1 MDYIIN
7 KNTYYLMYDNDKT
20 VINELSTELIIPGN
34 NLKDILE
41 NSCEYYGSSLQGRII
56 GARNL
61 LKSCYKIPI
70 IVSEKNNILFFP
82 LRGKKN
88 GEFIWFNFGMIK
100 SYEKD
105 GEFVSIK
112 FADGNVKKFMISYAI
127 LNNQILKCSRMLI
140 IYMNR
145 T

>member
-61 LKSCYKIPI
+61 IKSRYKIPI
-70 IVSEKNNILFFP
+70 MVSEKNNILFFP
-82 LRGKKN
+82 LSGKK
-88 GEFIWFNFGMIK
+88 
-100 SYEKD
+100 S
-105 GEFVSIK
+105 
-112 FADGNVKKFMISYAI
+112 
-127 LNNQILKCSRMLI
+127 
-140 IYMNR
+140 
-145 T
+145 

>member
-20 VINELSTELIIPGN
+20 VINELSTELVFPGN

-41 NSCEYYGSSLQGRII
+41 NSCKYYGSSLQGRII

-61 LKSCYKIPI
+61 IKSRYRIPI
-70 IVSEKNNILFFP
+70 MVSERNNILLFP
-82 LRGKKN
+82 LSGKKN
-88 GEFIWFNFGMIK
+88 GEVIWFNFGMIK
-100 SYEKD
+100 SYEKNGD
-105 GEFVSIK
+105 FVNITFNNGEIR
-112 FADGNVKKFMISYAI
+112 KFMISYVTF
-127 LNNQILKCSRMLI
+127 NNQILKCSRMLV

-145 T
+145 G